1 MHDEFVRYQETRDV
15 ELRDWLV
22 AEHTA
27 LAFHVAAQFVGRG
40 IERDDLRQIALMAL
54 VGAVE
59 RFDPARGISFS
70 SFAVPTMSGAIKHS
84 FRQTRW
90 VVRPPRAVQERSLAV
105 AATVESLG
113 MTLHREPTIAEIA
126 AYGGWTEREAEE
138 AMAALLSRDRVALED
153 ASQHSSDRDAEDAL
167 GAAEDR
173 TLLEPMLAQLEPI
186 DRAIVRWYFE
196 DCLTQREIG
205 RRVGVCQMQ
214 VSRRLQRSLAVLR
227 KQAVASARL
236 TAPASP

>member
-1 MHDEFVRYQETRDV
+1 MHDAFVRYRETRDV

-22 AEHTA
+22 AEHTP

-40 IERDDLRQIALMAL
+40 LERDDLRQIALMAL

-59 RFDPARGISFS
+59 RFDPGRGVSFS

-105 AATVESLG
+105 AAAIESLAT
-113 MTLHREPTIAEIA
+113 TLRREPTTAEIA
-126 AYGGWTEREAEE
+126 AHGGWTEHEAEE
-138 AMAALLSRDRVALED
+138 AMSALMSRERVPLDD
-153 ASQHSSDRDAEDAL
+153 ANQVASDRDAEDAL
-167 GAAEDR
+167 DAAEDR
-173 TLLEPMLAQLEPI
+173 TVLGPMLAQLEPI

-227 KQAVASARL
+227 KHALASARVP
-236 TAPASP
+236 TPAAS